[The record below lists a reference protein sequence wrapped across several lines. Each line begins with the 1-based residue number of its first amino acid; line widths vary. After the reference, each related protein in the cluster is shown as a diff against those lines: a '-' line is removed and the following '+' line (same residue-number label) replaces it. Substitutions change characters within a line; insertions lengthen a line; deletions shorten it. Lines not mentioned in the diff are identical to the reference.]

1 MDKNEHLTL
10 EVTMRRN
17 FHPYMSST
25 YINGFVKDQ
34 SLRNMTCKEVVAWF
48 EKVNREFGRMALKH
62 AGDRNLTRENSSIQ
76 GKWRSDLWNQ
86 YPKHLLEA
94 DRRVDEKFKT
104 LLEDMQPLREEKEKL
119 VRPHPRVKSIR
130 SKTALPHY

>member
-1 MDKNEHLTL
+1 MREALKSEELASFMEKNEHLNL

-34 SLRNMTCKEVVAWF
+34 PLRNMTCKEVIAWF

-62 AGDRNLTRENSSIQ
+62 GGDKNLTNEN
-76 GKWRSDLWNQ
+76 
-86 YPKHLLEA
+86 
-94 DRRVDEKFKT
+94 
-104 LLEDMQPLREEKEKL
+104 
-119 VRPHPRVKSIR
+119 KSI
-130 SKTALPHY
+130 

>member
-1 MDKNEHLTL
+1 MRLRFCDFGGSSTGVREALKPEELARFMEGNEHLTL
-10 EVTMRRN
+10 EITMRRN

-34 SLRNMTCKEVVAWF
+34 PLRNMTCKEVIEWF
-48 EKVNREFGRMALKH
+48 QKVNREFGRMALKH
-62 AGDRNLTRENSSIQ
+62 GGDKNLTNEKPSIQ
-76 GKWRSDLWNQ
+76 GKWRSDLWSQ

-104 LLEDMQPLREEKEKL
+104 LLQEF
-119 VRPHPRVKSIR
+119 
-130 SKTALPHY
+130 

>member
-1 MDKNEHLTL
+1 
-10 EVTMRRN
+10 MRRN

-25 YINGFVKDQ
+25 YINGFIKDQ
-34 SLRNMTCKEVVAWF
+34 PLRNMTCKEVIEWF

-62 AGDRNLTRENSSIQ
+62 GGDKNLTNEKPSIQ
-76 GKWRSDLWNQ
+76 GKWRSDLWAQ

-104 LLEDMQPLREEKEKL
+104 LLQEF
-119 VRPHPRVKSIR
+119 
-130 SKTALPHY
+130 